1 MALSSLYTGISGLAA
16 YSQAMSV
23 IGDNISNVN
32 TVGFKASRISFEDIF
47 SQSLVGATG
56 RFQIGRGVQVASI
69 QRIFSQS
76 TFQTTSSATD
86 LAIDGDG
93 FFIVSRN
100 GTTFY
105 TRAGQFYLDE
115 NGYLINHRN
124 YVLQGWMLDDDGNIT
139 STLQDINLS
148 NISSAPQATTR
159 VFLHVNLDINAEIL
173 PATLPFDL
181 NDAVNTSNYM
191 APVTIYDATGNAHLV
206 NFYFRK
212 VDNDTWEWHALVDGG
227 ELEGGTPGVNQE
239 VASGTLDFTDG
250 KLQTDTVT
258 TPFNARFFGTS
269 GPQEIEL
276 DFGASIDEGGTG
288 LDGSTE
294 FAGGSTTKFLS
305 QNGYAPGNLI
315 SIQIDNKGV
324 ISGVFSNGRSRP
336 VFQIALA
343 RFVSPWGLTSMGGN
357 LFAETTHS
365 GPPIVGE
372 AGSSGL
378 GQINSNSLELSNV
391 DLATEFVEM
400 IKTQQAFQAN
410 SRVITTTDQM
420 LQEIVN
426 LKR

>member
-1 MALSSLYTGISGLAA
+1 MALSSLYTGISGLDA

-23 IGDNISNVN
+23 IGNNIANVN
-32 TVGFKASRISFEDIF
+32 TVGFKTSRISFEDIF

-56 RFQIGRGVQVASI
+56 RFQIGRGVQVASV

-93 FFIVSRN
+93 FFIVSRQ
-100 GTTFY
+100 GTTYY
-105 TRAGQFYLDE
+105 TRAGQFILDE
-115 NGYLINHRN
+115 NGLMVNHRG
-124 YVLQGWMLDDDGNIT
+124 YALQGWMLNDEGTIT

-148 NISSAPQATTR
+148 NISSAPRATTR
-159 VFLHVNLDINAEIL
+159 VVMHVNLDVNASIL
-173 PATLPFDL
+173 TDPFDL
-181 NDAVNTSNYM
+181 TDPVSTSSYM
-191 APVTIYDATGNAHLV
+191 APITVYDATGNGHLV
-206 NFYFRK
+206 NVYFRK
-212 VDNDTWEWHALVDGG
+212 QDNDTWEWHALVDDG
-227 ELEGGTPGVNQE
+227 ELEGGTPGVNTE
-239 VASGTLDFTDG
+239 VAAGTLDFQDG
-250 KLQTDTVT
+250 RLSNETVT
-258 TPFNARFFGTS
+258 TAFSAQFFGTS
-269 GPQEIEL
+269 AAQSIDI
-276 DFGASIDEGGTG
+276 DFGLSTAEGGTG
-288 LDGSTE
+288 TDGSTE

-305 QNGYAPGNLI
+305 QDGYTQGNLI
-315 SIQIDNKGV
+315 SIQIDSNGV
-324 ISGVFSNGRSRP
+324 VSGVFSNGRSRP
-336 VFQIALA
+336 VFQVALA
-343 RFVSPWGLTSMGGN
+343 RFTSPWGLTSIGGN
-357 LFAETTHS
+357 LFSETSHS
-365 GPPIVGE
+365 GPPIIGQ